1 MLTISQLADYVGVT
15 VRAVRHYHQCGLLAE
30 PERDASGYRRYG
42 AQAVVDLVRIKTL
55 ADAGVPLA
63 RIEQLHRAGPEQFA
77 EAVAEIDQ
85 ALARKIRELTD
96 HRRRIAELVA
106 GERLF
111 LPTEMVDYLDELRSV
126 GVSARTVQLE
136 RDGWI
141 MLTISYPEDAL
152 QWLVH
157 KREGLADPAFRRLYL
172 TFDQAVDWAPDDPRL
187 EELADRMIAFFTLKH
202 QEEDPPMLA
211 DLTAQSP
218 PLRSMLESHLENYS
232 PAWEKLNLLTMKR
245 LAASKHGAAA
255 DQ

>member
-15 VRAVRHYHQCGLLAE
+15 VRAVRHYHQRGLLAE

-42 AQAVVDLVRIKTL
+42 AQDVVDLVRIKTL

-63 RIEQLHRAGPEQFA
+63 RIEELLGAGPEQFA
-77 EAVAEIDQ
+77 EAVADIDQ

-111 LPTEMVDYLDELRSV
+111 LPTEAVDYLDELRAV
-126 GVSARTVQLE
+126 GISARTVQLE

-141 MLTISYPEDAL
+141 MLTISYPEHAL
-152 QWLVH
+152 QWLVQ

-172 TFDQAVDWAPDDPRL
+172 AYDQAVDWAPDDPRL
-187 EELADRMIAFFTLKH
+187 EALADEMTAFFVLKH
-202 QEEDPPMLA
+202 QGGDLPLLT

-218 PLRSMLESHLENYS
+218 PLQAVLESHVENYS
-232 PAWEKLNLLTMKR
+232 PAWERLNLLTMQR
-245 LAASKHGAAA
+245 IGELHRSAAA
-255 DQ
+255 R